1 MSGPRVLFV
10 CHGHPRLV
18 PGGTEWVAHD
28 LFRGLRDEGLAQATF
43 LGCVSPLHRAERA
56 ESRFQAIGRAG
67 DELLL
72 WVGGFDRFG
81 LAQTEPAPVERHL
94 RALLGHL
101 RPQIVHVHH
110 FSRIGLEALL
120 TVRRVLPQARIV
132 VTLHD
137 YHLICAND
145 GLMLTAA
152 GTPCRAAALDRCRA
166 CLPALGDAR
175 WVARELYVRNLL
187 RLADHF
193 IAPSRFLKD
202 RYVGWGL
209 PRAKIS
215 LIANAL
221 PEAPPPPPALTA
233 PRPRRAFAYFGTIAP
248 HKGVLTAL
256 EAVASLGRTG
266 QGGAGLGGSGLVGSG
281 ADASLVLHGGMNFPE
296 DSFRR
301 EFAAALAGAQPF
313 AWHAGAYEREDV
325 PALMAKADWVLVPSR
340 WWENAPLVI
349 LEAFRHRR
357 PVICADIGGMA
368 EMVEDGVNGLHFEAG
383 NPHALARVMGR
394 ALAEPGL
401 WDRLVGQVPKVPAL
415 KGALARH
422 LALYNALL
430 SGREAAAA

>member
-1 MSGPRVLFV
+1 MSALRVMFV

-28 LFRGLRDEGLAQATF
+28 LFRGMRDDGLAQATF
-43 LGCVSPLHRAERA
+43 LGCVSPLHRTDRA
-56 ESRFQAIGRAG
+56 ETRFQAIGRTG

-81 LAQTEPAPVERHL
+81 LAQTEPLPTERHL
-94 RALLGHL
+94 RTLLGHV
-101 RPQIVHVHH
+101 RPQIVHFHH

-145 GLMLTAA
+145 GLMLTEA
-152 GTPCRAAALDRCRA
+152 GTPCRTSTLDRCRR
-166 CLPALGDAR
+166 CLPGLGGER

-187 RLADHF
+187 KLVDQF
-193 IAPSRFLKD
+193 IAPSRFLKE
-202 RYVGWGL
+202 RHVAWGL

-215 LIANAL
+215 LIGNAL
-221 PEAPPPPPALTA
+221 PEAHAIPAAAAQTA
-233 PRPRRAFAYFGTIAP
+233 PRPRRTFGFFGNIAP

-256 EAVASLGRTG
+256 AAIGTLGR
-266 QGGAGLGGSGLVGSG
+266 SGC
-281 ADASLVLHGGMNFPE
+281 DAALVLHGGMHFPE
-296 DSFRR
+296 DAFRR
-301 EFAAALAGAQPF
+301 AFADALEAAQPF
-313 AWHAGAYEREDV
+313 AWHAGPYEREDLGT
-325 PALMAKADWVLVPSR
+325 LMARIDWVVVPST

-357 PVICADIGGMA
+357 PVICSDIGGMA
-368 EMVEDGVNGLHFEAG
+368 EMVEDGVSGLHFAAG
-383 NPHALARVMGR
+383 NPHALAVVMRR
-394 ALAEPGL
+394 ALTEPGL
-401 WDRLVGQVPKVPAL
+401 WDRLVGQSPRVPAL

-422 LALYNALL
+422 IALYNTLL
-430 SGREAAAA
+430 ANSGHASSYAERREASSA